1 MNHVQILNSLTS
13 TIVNLVFPV
22 GSIYMTT
29 NNAITDPVTLLPNTK
44 LEQIKDR
51 FIWYS
56 NTAWQGGRS
65 KKISSNQMPPHN
77 HYYEHVD
84 PYDRMGNPDGSKDT
98 SGGYAAN
105 ESY

>member
-1 MNHVQILNSLTS
+1 
-13 TIVNLVFPV
+13 
-22 GSIYMTT
+22 MTT

-105 ESY
+105 ESYQRGNKEEHIVEDYMPPYYTVKA